1 MKKIISALTI
11 SALALG
17 SIFADVSLEY
27 TQKGYISSN
36 ENNTSKKLDLNGYSE
51 KITGDVAF
59 TLSNENAGV
68 AFVVTPYYKDEGRTG
83 SLQDDTDFF
92 DQYYGWVNFF
102 GGKMKLQSGVWKT
115 RSVNRLNQDAGVWE
129 DNEYEMCHY
138 GIVGSKIGQDITRL
152 ASINGKKALSTALTF
167 HTDSFYATGAIIT
180 NNFKTSGTTS
190 TKSGFAL
197 ETGLNLDENTKVQAI
212 LKTPEDQKI
221 AFGLF
226 LDKSKITIKDRTF
239 DIVAGVTIAS
249 DFGTAGAKAT
259 NPEDTS
265 SSVTLNKGFE
275 AAVDLRLRYELSD
288 SVAITSMNNVS
299 YLGTK
304 TASNGENGVFNV
316 WDMVSVAL
324 KATDTIKVQV
334 TGEWV
339 YQDLSVG
346 HNGYFSVTPG
356 VVVTPM
362 KDISITSGLIIR
374 TYGWSKP
381 TDTSFA
387 IPFILHVAL

>member
-17 SIFADVSLEY
+17 TIFADVSLEY

-36 ENNTSKKLDLNGYSE
+36 ENQTSKKLDLNGYSE

-59 TLSNENAGV
+59 TFSNENAGV
-68 AFVVTPYYKDEGRTG
+68 AFVVNPYYKNEGRTNN
-83 SLQDDTDFF
+83 LQNDKEFF
-92 DQYYGWVNFF
+92 DQYYGWVNFLD
-102 GGKMKLQSGVWKT
+102 GKMKLQSGVWKT

-138 GIVGSKIGQDITRL
+138 GIVGSSIGQDITRL
-152 ASINGKKALSTALTF
+152 ASINGTKKLSTALTF
-167 HTDSFYATGAIIT
+167 RTDSFYATGAIIT
-180 NNFKTSGTTS
+180 NEFKKTGTTTTS
-190 TKSGFAL
+190 SGFAL
-197 ETGLNLDENTKVQAI
+197 ETGFTLDENTKLQAI
-212 LKTPEDQKI
+212 LKTPTDQSV
-221 AFGLF
+221 AFGVF
-226 LDKSKITIKDRTF
+226 LDKSKISIKDRPL
-239 DIVAGVTIAS
+239 DVVAGVTIAS
-249 DFGTAGAKAT
+249 AFGVAGQTAA
-259 NPEDTS
+259 NPEDSTTT
-265 SSVTLNKGFE
+265 VTLNKGFE
-275 AAVDLRLRYELSD
+275 AGVDLRLRYELSD

-339 YQDLSVG
+339 YQDLSKG

-362 KDISITSGLIIR
+362 KDVSITSGLIIR